1 MYDSFRRL
9 SGRAPAQAGPRRIAV
24 VTVKPGDTSES
35 LSDRMS
41 GEAPLGTFL
50 MLNGLQRGEPLTPG
64 RRVKIVTGGRR

>member
-1 MYDSFRRL
+1 M
-9 SGRAPAQAGPRRIAV
+9 
-24 VTVKPGDTSES
+24 VTVRPGDTSES

-64 RRVKIVTGGRR
+64 RRVKIVTGGRRPR